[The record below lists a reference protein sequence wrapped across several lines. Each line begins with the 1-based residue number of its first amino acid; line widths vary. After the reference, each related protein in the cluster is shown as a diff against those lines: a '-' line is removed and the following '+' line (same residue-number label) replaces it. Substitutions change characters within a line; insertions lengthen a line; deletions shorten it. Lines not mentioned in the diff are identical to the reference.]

1 MTLNP
6 FIYNPQQALAAGQSG
21 FITDSGSYVVTIT
34 DARFSVQPSGA
45 KSMELSIE
53 TEEGRKAQYLHLY
66 HEKKDGTA
74 NPYGLQLIHA
84 LMGCMGVR
92 QLHPPTHPGGPVSEF
107 IGKKV
112 GLMLQKTLKTRADGK
127 ETYRLDIILPFFAQT
142 RQTLREKLDGQP
154 ARDVDH
160 RLASLKD
167 KDERVFKKREEMNVH
182 PSAFDDAIPF

>member
-21 FITDSGSYVVTIT
+21 FITDSGAYVVTIT
-34 DARFSVQPSGA
+34 DAQFSTQPSGA

-84 LMGCMGVR
+84 LMGCTGVR
-92 QLHPPTHPGGPVSEF
+92 QLHPLGESERDGDADTHRKRSRITG
-107 IGKKV
+107 I
-112 GLMLQKTLKTRADGK
+112 
-127 ETYRLDIILPFFAQT
+127 LDEC
-142 RQTLREKLDGQP
+142 R
-154 ARDVDH
+154 
-160 RLASLKD
+160 
-167 KDERVFKKREEMNVH
+167 
-182 PSAFDDAIPF
+182 

>member
-21 FITDSGSYVVTIT
+21 FITDSGAYVVTIT

-53 TEEGRKAQYLHLY
+53 TDDGRKAQYLHLY
-66 HEKKDGTA
+66 YEKKDGTA
-74 NPYGLQLIHA
+74 NPYGLHLIHA

-92 QLHPPTHPGGPVSEF
+92 QLNPPTHPGGPVSEF

-112 GLMLQKTLKTRADGK
+112 GLMLQKTLKTKADGK
-127 ETYRLDIILPFFAQT
+127 ETYRLDIVLPFFAQT
-142 RQTLREKLDGQP
+142 RQTLKEKLEGQP
-154 ARDVDH
+154 ARDVDN
-160 RLASLKD
+160 RRGSLKD
-167 KDERVFKKREEMNVH
+167 RDERTSLPLH
-182 PSAFDDAIPF
+182 TPSFNDAIPF